1 MKTLT
6 QYVNDNFLYEGLS
19 KEYQETF
26 INEGIFSGLGKL
38 FGWLAGKTQ
47 KAADN
52 FVNGFE
58 TTMAGILAGKKSN
71 DKTTKAAVDEFTK
84 AVKECKDDKE
94 LLEKYKAEGEAILTK
109 SLKDYEDPVWPIS
122 VKRQLA
128 NLGKT
133 LKDDEALELS
143 KKLDDA
149 IKEKW
154 SEKEAAKIEKTLDNT
169 EKAIEKKAEN
179 EKKDTDD
186 KKSDNDTEAVKKEA
200 AEVIKEEKDI
210 IAPLAKEAGLEGK
223 YLLEY
228 ISKKIADNNKEIDPD
243 SNIFKNLVR
252 GMCICICGAI
262 ITENTE
268 LFAKIPEF
276 RGLQELVV
284 KELKK
289 KVKRSATEKKQREA
303 LKEKE
308 SK

>member
-19 KEYQETF
+19 KEYQEAF

-84 AVKECKDDKE
+84 AVKDCKDDKE
-94 LLEKYKAEGEAILTK
+94 LLEKYKAEGEVILTK

-133 LKDDEALELS
+133 LKDDEALELA

-179 EKKDTDD
+179 EKKDTDTE
-186 KKSDNDTEAVKKEA
+186 KSDNTEAVKKEA

-276 RGLQELVV
+276 LGLQELDV

>member
-19 KEYQETF
+19 KEHQEAF

-71 DKTTKAAVDEFTK
+71 DKTTKDAVDEFTK
-84 AVKECKDDKE
+84 VIKDCKDDKE

-133 LKDDEALELS
+133 LKDNETLELA

-179 EKKDTDD
+179 EKKDNDTE
-186 KKSDNDTEAVKKEA
+186 KSDNDAETVKKEA

-228 ISKKIADNNKEIDPD
+228 ISKKIASNNKEIDPD

-276 RGLQELVV
+276 LGLQELDV